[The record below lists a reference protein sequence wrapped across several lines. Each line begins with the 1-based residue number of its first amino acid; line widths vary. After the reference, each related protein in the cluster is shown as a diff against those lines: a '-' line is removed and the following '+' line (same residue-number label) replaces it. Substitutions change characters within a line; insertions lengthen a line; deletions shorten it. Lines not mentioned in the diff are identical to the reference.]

1 MSKQF
6 GSCDNGIYMYIIAKR
21 LCVCLQLVIIHGTP
35 RALAIH
41 GTVIHQHVT
50 NHIHIIAVSW
60 IIPLITHTLKKL
72 YSRCYKTPLRDH
84 RAESNRHLVSL
95 LVSVLRW
102 RLCPLVC
109 GPPSAL
115 SEKKS
120 KQDRL
125 PMPFLYPPSTWH
137 LLPSSPSSP
146 LLSSGLDTHHASDFI
161 GSMVRAPVASQR
173 WLITGIRC
181 FR

>member
-1 MSKQF
+1 MCVLTARDNPWDSTRARY
-6 GSCDNGIYMYIIAKR
+6 SWDCDPSACNQSYSHH
-21 LCVCLQLVIIHGTP
+21 CCLVDHTIDHT
-35 RALAIH
+35 
-41 GTVIHQHVT
+41 
-50 NHIHIIAVSW
+50 
-60 IIPLITHTLKKL
+60 TLKKL